1 MFFGRKQGK
10 LYIYTTYIYSMCS
23 LYEKQGLYPTV
34 ILWVWYGYPMVRVQ
48 VWSTFGSGLGQG
60 WVRGGS
66 DLGQVGSGL
75 GQGSPYLIAAG
86 HPAKSDRGANDKD
99 KQVTTIC
106 VKNLEM
112 SKKSRIFAVAFGT
125 R

>member
-1 MFFGRKQGK
+1 
-10 LYIYTTYIYSMCS
+10 MCS

-48 VWSTFGSGLGQG
+48 VWSTFCSGLGQG

-66 DLGQVGSGL
+66 GLGQVGSGL
-75 GQGSPYLIAAG
+75 GQGSTYLIAAG